1 MAGKNT
7 KKWILMVAYEV
18 VMDELTT
25 MSNVEVV
32 PRYPEW
38 EQHSYYATKELANRA
53 AEVLFA
59 NAKIFA
65 TWVMEA

>member
-7 KKWILMVAYEV
+7 KKWILMVANEV

-25 MSNVEVV
+25 MLNVEVV

-38 EQHSYYATKELANRA
+38 TQHSYYATEEEADQV
-53 AEVLFA
+53 AEGLFA
-59 NAKIFA
+59 NAKIFG
-65 TWVMEA
+65 TDVVEA